1 MNESAELA
9 RRVASQLGGDLDRI
23 LGLLPSP
30 DAPQD
35 ASTPT
40 SEAPATPEEAPLELC
55 QIAGAGAG
63 QRVLLTPGTYDIGPL
78 TSPAGMPGSSD
89 PRMVPFRLQVDED
102 LSVTLLTLD
111 KPVSVDGR
119 RLKEG
124 LRMRGGVIDA
134 EAARFSISSPAEL
147 GKAATPTTEQINAAL
162 PSAKIPVS
170 EIRGASID
178 QKARRRNKRNKGA
191 ADYPEL
197 TRAVL
202 SSRARTIRRERML
215 NPNACEL
222 LVRAKAGRQY
232 MWNIDPSDPQFAT
245 ATLAYGEKTWTP
257 PYDRPDKIRD
267 EAAYAVHQY
276 LETPSVPLTTNL
288 TDGGLAIIGPREMT
302 LSVARHLAI
311 CTAILT
317 SPQHLELAIV
327 AGMDASADWAWCE
340 RLPHA
345 LPSEGQAL
353 PLLIIDGIDQIGA
366 NELRSLLSGDSPVGA
381 VVIEQNLVSFPQSV
395 ALSWKC
401 ARTAPPPSW
410 TSAGESLSTTGNTGG
425 HDGQTCR
432 GCRPLYRKRRIPSE
446 QGRWDQRCNP
456 TRHSP

>member
-9 RRVASQLGGDLDRI
+9 RQVASQLGGDLDRI

-222 LVRAKAGRQY
+222 LVRA
-232 MWNIDPSDPQFAT
+232 
-245 ATLAYGEKTWTP
+245 
-257 PYDRPDKIRD
+257 
-267 EAAYAVHQY
+267 
-276 LETPSVPLTTNL
+276 
-288 TDGGLAIIGPREMT
+288 
-302 LSVARHLAI
+302 
-311 CTAILT
+311 
-317 SPQHLELAIV
+317 
-327 AGMDASADWAWCE
+327 
-340 RLPHA
+340 
-345 LPSEGQAL
+345 
-353 PLLIIDGIDQIGA
+353 
-366 NELRSLLSGDSPVGA
+366 
-381 VVIEQNLVSFPQSV
+381 
-395 ALSWKC
+395 
-401 ARTAPPPSW
+401 
-410 TSAGESLSTTGNTGG
+410 
-425 HDGQTCR
+425 
-432 GCRPLYRKRRIPSE
+432 
-446 QGRWDQRCNP
+446 
-456 TRHSP
+456 